1 VLADGLSEINIFS
14 FYSMRWLMP
23 GSTLVNIFGLF
34 LASSLLVTLLTDISR
49 AEPNPE
55 KIENIKKLLLVSGIK
70 DQLSY
75 MKDGVMNSYSQ
86 MIGSAYPKVPDAFWT
101 DFNTL
106 IGDRDM
112 DALIDQVIPVYDKH
126 MSNDVIIKLIEM
138 LETPFWREWKEKMP
152 LISREAG
159 MAGQKW
165 IHELTQADDFKK
177 KIDRLVK
184 KHELE
189 KLNPPKKDSK

>member
-1 VLADGLSEINIFS
+1 MQGSILAN
-14 FYSMRWLMP
+14 R
-23 GSTLVNIFGLF
+23 LVSLGAAL
-34 LASSLLVTLLTDISR
+34 LLVALSTGIAGAL
-49 AEPNPE
+49 PNLE
-55 KIENIKKLLLVSGIK
+55 KTENIKKLLLVSGIQ

-86 MIGSAYPKVPDAFWT
+86 MIASAYPKVPDTFWD

-106 IGDRDM
+106 IGDREM
-112 DALIDQVIPVYDKH
+112 NALVEQVVPVYDKH
-126 MSNDVIIKLIEM
+126 MSNEVILKLIEM
-138 LETPFWREWKEKMP
+138 LETPFWKEWKEKMP

-159 MAGQKW
+159 VAGQKW
-165 IHELTQADDFKK
+165 IHELTQAEGFKQ

-189 KLNPPKKDSK
+189 KLNTTKKSSK